1 MQADADRR
9 AVALLV
15 VLALAAWANA
25 FAGAFQFDDHL
36 VIVRERSVQSLAA
49 WWDGL
54 PSIRPLLK
62 LSYAL
67 NQASGAGILGFH
79 AVNLLIHAINAVL
92 VYALAR
98 RLVGRRVDHDPHGRV
113 AALMTAA
120 LFALH
125 PVQTE
130 AVTYISGRSTAL
142 AALFALAAALL
153 WMQRDERRWAAPASA
168 VAFGVGLACKEYVA
182 MTPLAL
188 LLLAWLQDRRPGW
201 FGRACPALVPHALVL
216 LIAALAAAQVPRYVE
231 LLAFSTA
238 LRGVGDNLAAQVH
251 AITWLAGQLVRL
263 DRLNADPALPVQ
275 TLDAAGVALLVAW
288 TAAGA
293 LAFAL
298 RRRQPALLF
307 AWLWFLLWLLPMH
320 SVLARADLASE
331 RALYL
336 PLVGP
341 AFVIG
346 KWLTAIAPRRRW
358 LLAAPLLISL
368 GFVTHMRNALYA
380 DEVSFWAD
388 VTVKAPHNARAF
400 TNLGVALMA
409 VCRLEDAAT
418 ALATARVLAPDDIKP
433 AANAQLLPARWAQCR
448 AAG

>member
-1 MQADADRR
+1 MQAHADRR

-15 VLALAAWANA
+15 VLAVAAWANA
-25 FAGAFQFDDHL
+25 LAGTFQFDDHL

-67 NQASGAGILGFH
+67 NHASGVGLLGFH
-79 AVNLLIHAINAVL
+79 FVNLLIHALNVVL
-92 VYALAR
+92 VYALAQ
-98 RLVGRRVDHDPHGRV
+98 RLVGGRAADPGRFV
-113 AALMTAA
+113 ALVTAA

-130 AVTYISGRSTAL
+130 AVTYVSGRSTAL
-142 AALFALAAALL
+142 AAMFALAAALL
-153 WMQRDERRWAAPASA
+153 WMQRAERRWAVPASA
-168 VAFGVGLACKEYVA
+168 LAFGVALACKEYVA
-182 MTPLAL
+182 VTPLAL
-188 LLLAWLQDRRPGW
+188 LLLAWMQDRRPGW
-201 FGRACPALVPHALVL
+201 LGRAWPALVPHALLL
-216 LIAALAAAQVPRYVE
+216 LIAALAAVQVPRYVE

-238 LRGVGDNLAAQVH
+238 LRGVADNLAAQVH

-275 TLDAAGVALLVAW
+275 ALDAAGVALLFAW
-288 TAAGA
+288 AAAGA
-293 LAFAL
+293 LAFSL
-298 RRRQPALLF
+298 RQRRPALLF

-320 SVLARADLASE
+320 SVLPRADLASE

-346 KWLTAIAPRRRW
+346 GWLSALMPRRRW
-358 LLAAPLLISL
+358 VLAAPLLISL
-368 GFVTHMRNALYA
+368 AFVTHTRNALYA
-380 DEVSFWAD
+380 DEVRFWAD
-388 VTVKAPHNARAF
+388 VTLKSPHNARAF

-409 VCRLEDAAT
+409 ACRLDEAAS
-418 ALATARVLAPDDIKP
+418 ALATARLLAPDDVKP
-433 AANAQLLPARWAQCR
+433 TANAQLLPARGAQCR